1 MTKSRKVPD
10 IPISHAPTLRGQE
23 WPVAGVLDSTG
34 LQNQE
39 LRVITGPS
47 CSAGRGPCS
56 LRPSTDSSDRNA
68 CPHLTL
74 NMWHLFVAGPEK
86 ACYSLWL
93 PGRNNDL
100 HEEQLVK
107 DQNRCLCLGR

>member
-47 CSAGRGPCS
+47 CSAGWCWEGS
-56 LRPSTDSSDRNA
+56 LPSMA
-68 CPHLTL
+68 KH
-74 NMWHLFVAGPEK
+74 
-86 ACYSLWL
+86 
-93 PGRNNDL
+93 
-100 HEEQLVK
+100 
-107 DQNRCLCLGR
+107 